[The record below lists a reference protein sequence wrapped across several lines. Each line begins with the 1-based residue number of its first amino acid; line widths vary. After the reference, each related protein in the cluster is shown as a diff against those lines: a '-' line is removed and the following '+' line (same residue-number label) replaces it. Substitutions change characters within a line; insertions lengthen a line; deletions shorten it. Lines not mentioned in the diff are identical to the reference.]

1 MLLAAAAPRPGAAG
15 ELRAAVAGL
24 AAARRAAA

>member
-1 MLLAAAAPRPGAAG
+1 MTAYDVDLD

-24 AAARRAAA
+24 AAAIVAGLLRSL